1 MTPPFVKF
9 ILQLK
14 PALLILTMLGLWG
27 CSNKKDGTAGRV
39 YHNMTAHYNGYFNAD
54 ELVEKGE
61 KTIRTAHKDDYD
73 KLLPIFIYG
82 TDEQAKATFPDM
94 EKAIAKCEK
103 VINKHTIKD
112 DSKKDKKRPELNK
125 WIDEN
130 YMVVGRAHFYKRS
143 YYKAADIFQ
152 YVNRKFKKP
161 EVGIVSNSW
170 LARTYIQQEEYSK
183 AVQTLVKSE
192 NDAESD
198 KVDDKLKAD
207 YHLVFADA
215 LIHQKKLEKA
225 AEQLEKAIGYTKRKK
240 DRARPNYILAQIYQ
254 ELKRSSDA
262 ITAYETVIHSHAPY
276 ELEFHA
282 RINKALSYSRT
293 GGSSAQIQ
301 KELMKMLKDEK
312 NFDYRDQIYY
322 ALGDIAW
329 EEQRRSDAIY
339 FYEQSLRN
347 NTTNERQKAKA
358 FLRLAD
364 LYFDERQYAS
374 AQKYYDSTLT
384 TIDQENDRF
393 NIIKARAESLTELVA
408 SLDAIELND
417 SLNVIC
423 ALSPKEQEKKLQEIA
438 KQLAAE
444 KEQQRIEDERR
455 AEEAKKSVEQ
465 TGVTGTFWCYNENLK
480 TKGKANFDET
490 WGGRPLKDYWRLQSK
505 LAESFGPGEE
515 SEGYTEA
522 AAGDSTSTT
531 TNDKYKAPTADE
543 LKAGLPCDNNGRMAE
558 IKSSAAEGYYNA
570 GVIYK
575 EKLDDDDNAIST
587 WEELLANMDDSD
599 YHPTTYYQLFRT
611 WLAKEGSKGYVK
623 NPFCSTCNSQY
634 WGDEIKSRYPGSDWA
649 MLVDNPAFLD
659 VQDMKNAKENEIYQE
674 AYTMYSS
681 RNYTGAK
688 TFCDSII
695 SKEPQNHLLC
705 KYKLLRAVCVGY
717 SDALYGV
724 KQNYQNELN
733 QLVQTCGGTE
743 EANRAQELL
752 NALIKGDSSQN
763 LPPNK
768 TDESTG
774 ENQQNQQ
781 DSSLAVTQP
790 SAEDGPYKFDANAEH
805 YFAIILPVKNS
816 DVNKAKTAVSDFNN
830 LFFTSAQLKVTNNL
844 LDKDNHLVLVKSF
857 KKQEDSGN
865 YVKAFQADL
874 DKLAEINNAGYRTFL
889 ISKQNY
895 IALFKNKDLE
905 QYMDFYMRYYQQP

>member
-1 MTPPFVKF
+1 VKF
-9 ILQLK
+9 APQLN
-14 PALLILTMLGLWG
+14 PFLILLTVAGLWG
-27 CSNKKDGTAGRV
+27 CSNKKDGTSYRV

-54 ELVEKGE
+54 ELVAKGE
-61 KTIRTAHKDDYD
+61 KTIRASHKDDYD

-82 TDEQAKATFPDM
+82 TEEDAQPTFPDL

-112 DSKKDKKRPELNK
+112 DSKKNKKKPELNK

-161 EVGIVSNSW
+161 EVSVLSNSW

-183 AVQTLVKSE
+183 AVQSLVKSE
-192 NDAESD
+192 NDAESED
-198 KVDDKLKAD
+198 VSEKIKAD
-207 YHLVFADA
+207 YHLVYADA
-215 LIHQKKLEKA
+215 FIHQKKLEKA
-225 AEQLEKAIGYTKRKK
+225 AEQLEKAIGYIHRKK

-254 ELKRSSDA
+254 ELRRSSDA
-262 ITAYETVIHSHAPY
+262 ITAYETVIRSHAPY

-293 GGSSAQIQ
+293 GGSSEQIT
-301 KELMKMLKDEK
+301 KELMKMLRDEK
-312 NFDYRDQIYY
+312 NYDYRDQIYY

-329 EEQRRSDAIY
+329 EEQRRPDAIY
-339 FYEQSLRN
+339 FYEQSIRS

-364 LYFDERQYAS
+364 LYFDERQYAN

-384 TIDQENDRF
+384 TIQAEHERF
-393 NIIKARAESLTELVA
+393 AIVKARAESLTELVA
-408 SLDAIELND
+408 SLNAIELFD
-417 SLNVIC
+417 SLSVIC
-423 ALSPKEQEKKLQEIA
+423 ALSPKEQEKKLEEIA
-438 KQLAAE
+438 KQMANE
-444 KEQQRIEDERR
+444 KEQERLEDERR
-455 AEEAKKSVEQ
+455 AAEAKKTSEQ
-465 TGVTGTFWCYNENLK
+465 TGITGTFWCYNENLK
-480 TKGKANFDET
+480 KKGKANFDDE

-505 LAESFGPGEE
+505 LAESFEPGEE
-515 SEGYTEA
+515 NDGALVDPGT
-522 AAGDSTSTT
+522 DTT
-531 TNDKYKAPTADE
+531 ATATNDKYKAPSADE
-543 LKAGLPCDNNGRMAE
+543 LKADLPCDSAAQMNE

-611 WLAKEGSKGYVK
+611 WMAKEGSKGYVK

-659 VQDMKNAKENEIYQE
+659 VQDMKNAKESEAYQE
-674 AYTMYSS
+674 AYVMYAS
-681 RNYTGAK
+681 RNYASAK
-688 TFCDSII
+688 TYCDSII
-695 SKEPQNHLLC
+695 SKEPENHLLC
-705 KYKLLRAVCVGY
+705 KYRLLRAVCVGY
-717 SDALYGV
+717 SDAMYGV

-752 NALIKGDSSQN
+752 NALIKGDNSQT
-763 LPPNK
+763 LETNK

-774 ENQQNQQ
+774 QNQTAPQ
-781 DSSLAVTQP
+781 DSALVVNNP
-790 SAEDGPYKFDANAEH
+790 VAEDGPYKYDANAEH

-844 LDKDNHLVLVKSF
+844 LDKDNHLVLIKSF
-857 KKQEDSGN
+857 KKTEDSGN
-865 YVKAFQADL
+865 YVRAFQSDT
-874 DKLAEINNAGYRTFL
+874 DKLGEINNASYRTFL

>member
-1 MTPPFVKF
+1 MKIAFQLRLILF
-9 ILQLK
+9 IL
-14 PALLILTMLGLWG
+14 ALAGLWG
-27 CSNKKDGTAGRV
+27 CSNKKDGTAYRV

-54 ELVEKGE
+54 ELVTKGE
-61 KTIRTAHKDDYD
+61 KTLRTSHKDDYD
-73 KLLPIFIYG
+73 KILPVFIYG
-82 TDEQAKATFPDM
+82 TEEQAKATFPDM

-112 DSKKDKKRPELNK
+112 DSKKNKKKPELNK

-130 YMVVGRAHFYKRS
+130 YMVVGRAHFYKRN

-161 EVGIVSNSW
+161 EINVVTNSW

-183 AVQTLVKSE
+183 AVQALVKAE
-192 NDAESD
+192 GDAESEE
-198 KVDDKLKAD
+198 VSDKLKAE

-225 AEQLEKAIGYTKRKK
+225 AEELVKSIESTSKKR

-254 ELKRSSDA
+254 ELRRSSDA
-262 ITAYETVIHSHAPY
+262 ITAYESVIRSHAPY

-293 GGSSAQIQ
+293 GGSSEQIQ

-339 FYEQSLRN
+339 FYELSIRN

-364 LYFDERQYAS
+364 LYFDERQYS
-374 AQKYYDSTLT
+374 NAQKYYDSTLT
-384 TIDQENDRF
+384 TIQKEHERF
-393 NIIKARAESLTELVA
+393 EVVKARAESLTELVA
-408 SLDAIELND
+408 NLNAIELYD

-423 ALSPKEQEKKLQEIA
+423 ALSPKEQEKKLAEIA
-438 KQLAAE
+438 KQLE
-444 KEQQRIEDERR
+444 NQKEQERIDDERR
-455 AEEAKKSVEQ
+455 AAQAAKATEQ
-465 TGVTGTFWCYNENLK
+465 TGITGTFWCYNENLK
-480 TKGKANFDET
+480 TKGKANFDEE

-505 LAESFGPGEE
+505 LAESFEPGEE
-515 SEGYTEA
+515 T
-522 AAGDSTSTT
+522 AGASTPGETDSTGTAL
-531 TNDKYKAPTADE
+531 NDKYKAPSADE
-543 LKAGLPCDNNGRMAE
+543 LKAQLPCEDSGKMDE
-558 IKSSAAEGYYNA
+558 LKISAAEGYYNA
-570 GVIYK
+570 GVVYK

-587 WEELLANMDDSD
+587 WEELIANMDDSD

-611 WLAKEGSKGYVK
+611 WLAKETSKGYVK
-623 NPFCSTCNSQY
+623 NPFCSSCNSKY

-659 VQDMKNAKENEIYQE
+659 IQDMKNAKESEAYQE
-674 AYTMYSS
+674 AYSMYAS
-681 RNYTGAK
+681 RNYGSAK
-688 TFCDSII
+688 TYCDSII
-695 SKEPQNHLLC
+695 SKEPENHLLC
-705 KYKLLRAVCVGY
+705 KYRLLRAVCVGY
-717 SDALYGV
+717 SDAMNGV

-743 EANRAQELL
+743 EAKRADELL
-752 NALIKGDSSQN
+752 KALLKGDSSQN
-763 LPPNK
+763 QEPDK

-774 ENQQNQQ
+774 QTQANPQ
-781 DSSLAVTQP
+781 DSSLVVITP
-790 SAEDGPYKFDANAEH
+790 LAEDGPYKYDANAEH

-816 DVNKAKTAVSDFNN
+816 DVNKVKTSVSDFNM
-830 LFFTSAQLKVTNNL
+830 LFFTSSQLKVTNNL

-857 KKQEDSGN
+857 KKPEDSGN
-865 YVKAFQADL
+865 YIKAFQTDT
-874 DKLAEINNAGYRTFL
+874 DKLADINNAGYRTFL

>member
-1 MTPPFVKF
+1 MKF
-9 ILQLK
+9 AFQLK
-14 PALLILTMLGLWG
+14 TLLLFLILSGLWS
-27 CSNKKDGTAGRV
+27 CSNKKDGTSYRV
-39 YHNMTAHYNGYFNAD
+39 YHNMTAHYNGYFNAN
-54 ELVEKGE
+54 ELVAKGE
-61 KTIRTAHKDDYD
+61 NTIRAAHKDDYD

-82 TDEQAKATFPDM
+82 TEEQAKATFPDM
-94 EKAIAKCEK
+94 EKAIGKCEK

-112 DSKKDKKRPELNK
+112 DSKKAKKKPELNK

-130 YMVVGRAHFYKRS
+130 YMVVGRAHFYKRN
-143 YYKAADIFQ
+143 YYKAADVFS

-161 EVGIVSNSW
+161 EVNIVSNTW
-170 LARTYIQQEEYSK
+170 LARTYIQQEEYGK
-183 AVQTLVKSE
+183 AVQALVKAE
-192 NDAESD
+192 NDAESEE
-198 KVDDKLKAD
+198 VSDKLKAD

-225 AEQLEKAIGYTKRKK
+225 AEELEKGIGHIHRKK
-240 DRARPNYILAQIYQ
+240 DRARPTFILAQVYQ

-262 ITAYETVIHSHAPY
+262 LTAYETVVHSHAPY

-293 GGSSAQIQ
+293 GGSSEQIQ

-329 EEQRRSDAIY
+329 EEQRRTDAIY
-339 FYEQSLRN
+339 FYEQSIRN

-364 LYFDERQYAS
+364 LYFDERQYAN

-384 TIDQENDRF
+384 TIQQDHERF
-393 NIIKARAESLTELVA
+393 MVIKARAESLTELVA
-408 SLDAIELND
+408 NLAAIELYD

-423 ALSPKEQEKKLQEIA
+423 ALSPKDQEKKLAEIA

-455 AEEAKKSVEQ
+455 AEQAKKAAEQ
-465 TGVTGTFWCYNENLK
+465 SAVTGTFWCYNENLK
-480 TKGKANFDET
+480 QKGKANFDDT

-505 LAESFGPGEE
+505 LAESFEPGEE
-515 SEGYTEA
+515 NEGA
-522 AAGDSTSTT
+522 AVAESDSTSTQQD
-531 TNDKYKAPTADE
+531 DKYKAPTADE
-543 LKAGLPCDNNGRMAE
+543 LKASLPCDNNSRMEE
-558 IKSSAAEGYYNA
+558 IKKSAAEGYYNA
-570 GVIYK
+570 GVVYK

-611 WLAKEGSKGYVK
+611 WMAKETSKGYVK
-623 NPFCSTCNSQY
+623 NPFCSSCNSQY

-649 MLVDNPAFLD
+649 MLVDNPGYLD
-659 VQDMKNAKENEIYQE
+659 IQDMKKGKENEAYQE
-674 AYTMYSS
+674 AYGMYSS
-681 RNYTGAK
+681 RNYAAAK

-695 SKEPQNHLLC
+695 SKEPDNHLLC

-717 SDALYGV
+717 SDAMFGV
-724 KQNYQNELN
+724 KQNYQNELTL
-733 QLVQTCGGTE
+733 LVQTCGGSE

-752 NALIKGDSSQN
+752 NALMKGEGTGDST
-763 LPPNK
+763 PVKP
-768 TDESTG
+768 DESTG
-774 ENQQNQQ
+774 QNQTQPQ
-781 DSSLAVTQP
+781 DSALVVNNPVS
-790 SAEDGPYKFDANAEH
+790 EDGPYKYDANAEH

-857 KKQEDSGN
+857 KKPEDSGN
-865 YVKAFQADL
+865 YVTAFQSDT

-905 QYMDFYMRYYQQP
+905 QYMDFYMRYYQ